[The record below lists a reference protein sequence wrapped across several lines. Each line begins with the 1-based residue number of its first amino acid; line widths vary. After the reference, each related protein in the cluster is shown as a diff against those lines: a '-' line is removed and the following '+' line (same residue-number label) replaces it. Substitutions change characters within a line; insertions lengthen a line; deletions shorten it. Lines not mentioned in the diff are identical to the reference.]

1 MARHPRTPS
10 HACGALRA
18 AQGNQAR
25 YINHSCAPNA
35 YTKIVTVDG
44 VKHVAIIAG
53 RAIPAGEELAYDYK
67 ARRMCR
73 GYSGA

>member
-1 MARHPRTPS
+1 MGRCRV
-10 HACGALRA
+10 
-18 AQGNQAR
+18 QGNQAR

-44 VKHVAIIAG
+44 VKHVAIIAA

-67 ARRMCR
+67 ARCLC
-73 GYSGA
+73 